1 MTVQQPASTTPEPT
15 NRPCAR
21 KTGLRIRS
29 RLGSKYSAS
38 MAMILGSSHA
48 PAGPPKVMKT
58 LCEKSVGR
66 RRRPRRT
73 SLRLVNWTSRR
84 LVLRYCVRHGRS
96 SGSIIWTASSRE
108 LVGAGRRIA
117 QDLHQGLDLA
127 VVEAIETAGDPSI
140 ARFGVLRRP
149 LSGEPDAGNLHLR
162 FDEWRAGRAHR
173 VAFSPTLPVR
183 NGC

>member
-1 MTVQQPASTTPEPT
+1 MSTS
-15 NRPCAR
+15 R
-21 KTGLRIRS
+21 LRRGANIRS
-29 RLGSKYSAS
+29 INRERYHG
-38 MAMILGSSHA
+38 
-48 PAGPPKVMKT
+48 PAGPPRGMKT

-127 VVEAIETAGDPSI
+127 VVEAIETADRKST
-140 ARFGVLRRP
+140 RLN
-149 LSGEPDAGNLHLR
+149 SSHL
-162 FDEWRAGRAHR
+162 
-173 VAFSPTLPVR
+173 
-183 NGC
+183 

>member
-1 MTVQQPASTTPEPT
+1 
-15 NRPCAR
+15 
-21 KTGLRIRS
+21 
-29 RLGSKYSAS
+29 LGSKYSAS

-73 SLRLVNWTSRR
+73 SLRLV
-84 LVLRYCVRHGRS
+84 LRYCVRHGRS
-96 SGSIIWTASSRE
+96 SGSIIWTASSTE

-162 FDEWRAGRAHR
+162 FDDWRAGRAHR